1 MTSKRDTDTRNDK
14 SRKGL
19 PIVSVILSVA
29 CAISLW
35 FYVVSV
41 EDPTYTKTFD
51 GIIVEFKNESVL
63 ISEGLSVVS
72 GKGIPI
78 SVTVRGRRSDINRY
92 TEDDLSAYVDASS
105 INVPNTYQ
113 LRVQTEVPDGLTVT
127 ATSSSSI
134 EVYAD
139 KTTTKTVPIDQTINI
154 INYKPI
160 GDYDIGTAKIV
171 SDATLRNPAELNIEG
186 AYTVLDTVVG
196 ARVKN
201 INLEMSEINE
211 DFNVEVKGQLELYDK
226 NGEVINSNYIKMPGD
241 GLVSLNIPIT
251 QRKVFPISVT
261 FEDTTGAGDYNVTYT
276 PAEVEV
282 IGERADIRA
291 LGADDFTLVL
301 PGSAEDNKG
310 TNKHILTLPEVAQ
323 LTDQSRDTSSL
334 TEIEVKVTVTVKK
347 K

>member
-1 MTSKRDTDTRNDK
+1 MTSKHDKDIKNDK
-14 SRKGL
+14 GRKGL

-127 ATSSSSI
+127 ATSSSTI

-139 KTTTKTVPIDQTINI
+139 KTITKTVPIDQTINV

-160 GDYDIGTAKIV
+160 GDYDIGTVKIV
-171 SDATLRNPAELNIEG
+171 SDATLRNPAEINIEG
-186 AYTVLDTVVG
+186 AYTVLNTVAG
-196 ARVKN
+196 ARVKD
-201 INLEMSEINE
+201 INLGMSEINE
-211 DFNVEVKGQLELYDK
+211 DFNVEVKGQLELYDE
-226 NGEVINSNYIKMPGD
+226 NGEAINSNYIKIPGD

-251 QRKVFPISVT
+251 QRKTFPISVT
-261 FEDTTGAGDYNVTYT
+261 FEDTTNAGDYSVTYT
-276 PAEVEV
+276 PTEVEV

-291 LGADDFTLVL
+291 LSADDFTLTL
-301 PGSAEDNKG
+301 PGSAENNKG
-310 TNKHILTLPEVAQ
+310 TGKYVLTLPEVAE
-323 LTDQSRDTSSL
+323 LTTQSREAGSL
-334 TEIEVKVTVTVKK
+334 TEIEIKVTVKK